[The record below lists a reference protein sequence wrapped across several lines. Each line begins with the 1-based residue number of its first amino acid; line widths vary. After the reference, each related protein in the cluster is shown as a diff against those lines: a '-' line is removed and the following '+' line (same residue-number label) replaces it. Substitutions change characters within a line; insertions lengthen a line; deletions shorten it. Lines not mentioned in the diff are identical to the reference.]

1 MSYRDLE
8 PEQAQQTIEGEDD
21 LRLLD
26 VRTQIEHDR
35 YHLPNSLVIPIEELQ
50 DRVEELDPK
59 DNWLV
64 YCEHGRR
71 SVAVCHFLAQL
82 GYQRLA
88 NLKGGITYWMS
99 RGLPT
104 QS

>member
-1 MSYRDLE
+1 MSYRDLD
-8 PEQAQQTIEGEDD
+8 PEKAQETIENEKD

-26 VRTQIEHDR
+26 VRTQPEHDR
-35 YHLPNSLVIPIEELQ
+35 YHLPNSLVIPIEEIQ
-50 DRVEELDPK
+50 ERVSELEPD

-71 SVAVCHFLAQL
+71 SVVVCHFLSQL
-82 GYQRLA
+82 GYERLA
-88 NLKGGITYWMS
+88 NLKGGITHWMS

-104 QS
+104 ES